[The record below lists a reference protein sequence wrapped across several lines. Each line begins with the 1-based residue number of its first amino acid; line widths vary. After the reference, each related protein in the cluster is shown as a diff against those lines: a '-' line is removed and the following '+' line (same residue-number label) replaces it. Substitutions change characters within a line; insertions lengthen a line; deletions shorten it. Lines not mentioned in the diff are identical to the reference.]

1 MRLTDKVALITGG
14 TGGMGSASARLF
26 AQEGA
31 AVVITARHEGPGHEL
46 VKEITDAGGRATFVP
61 MDTVNQDDWDNAVR
75 VSNDAYGALHI
86 LVNVVGSNQ
95 LSMLPRVDIEAWNKI
110 FEINLTGTLR
120 GIQTCAL
127 LIKESGGGSIIN
139 IGSVAGI
146 TDNFSTAYSAS
157 KWGVEG
163 VSRSAAYVYADWGIR
178 CNTIQPGFI
187 ETNMTKGMTENMLA
201 KESFD
206 QTLNNTILLRRA
218 GKPEEIGYTALFLA
232 SEDSAYI
239 TGNDIVVD
247 GGWFSSAPYLGNER
261 SNHTLDMINK
271 KMDQESSPAE
281 NRGR

>member
-1 MRLTDKVALITGG
+1 MRLADKVALITGG
-14 TGGMGSASARLF
+14 TGGMGSASARRF

-206 QTLNNTILLRRA
+206 QTMNNTILLRRA